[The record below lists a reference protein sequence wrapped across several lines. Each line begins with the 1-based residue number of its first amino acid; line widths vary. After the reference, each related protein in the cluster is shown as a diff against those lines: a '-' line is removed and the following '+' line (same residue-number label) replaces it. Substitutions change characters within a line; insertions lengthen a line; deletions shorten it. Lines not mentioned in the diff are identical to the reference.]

1 MVASVEGMIKMKDFT
16 VIDLMMNVSLIACV
30 VASVA
35 CMLSL

>member
-1 MVASVEGMIKMKDFT
+1 MIKMKDFT
-16 VIDLMMNVSLIACV
+16 VIDLMMNVSLIASV